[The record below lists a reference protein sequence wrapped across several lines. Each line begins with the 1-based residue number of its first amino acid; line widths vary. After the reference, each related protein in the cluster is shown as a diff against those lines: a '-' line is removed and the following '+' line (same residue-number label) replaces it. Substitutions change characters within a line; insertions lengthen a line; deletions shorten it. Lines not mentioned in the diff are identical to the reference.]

1 MTLFLGL
8 LKLRKFQI
16 GVRNETTVDAYVN
29 MYIPPMAGVR
39 TQAIGDFTHILREAS
54 TCCPFYSNGQCEG
67 LNKRDGQQVWL
78 SRFHF

>member
-1 MTLFLGL
+1 MTLFLDDL
-8 LKLRKFQI
+8 ELRNFQI

-67 LNKRDGQQVWL
+67 LKSWDGQQVRL
-78 SRFHF
+78 SRFYF